1 MMETGI
7 SWLAFFYLF
16 VKPLKLWGADDP
28 ETVAAYD
35 TTGLPPR
42 WPMFFKTWREYENI
56 HILFWL
62 GKDVA
67 WINLIPSM
75 WVIFLVPTFG
85 IAWDMVFVTFW
96 KKHLMIDHAHNVTI
110 LIWVMANAIW
120 AGDGDDFVHTHST
133 HPLNLPSQHNISI
146 HPINPSSQVTLS
158 THHINP
164 PSQPTLSI
172 QHINPPSQPTLSTH
186 LLNSLTNL
194 PSQPTLSTCPPYTRY
209 YAIWAMGGYNRRGN
223 I

>member
-16 VKPLKLWGADDP
+16 IKPLKLFGADDP

-120 AGDGDDFVHTHST
+120 AGDFLIVFLYIPLEWNPPPSAYTLNIPFESSLSTHTFNPRSHST
-133 HPLNLPSQHNISI
+133 LSTQTLFP
-146 HPINPSSQVTLS
+146 PSSQSTLS
-158 THHINP
+158 MYSFNLP
-164 PSQPTLSI
+164 FLSI
-172 QHINPPSQPTLSTH
+172 TFSIPLCVQ
-186 LLNSLTNL
+186 
-194 PSQPTLSTCPPYTRY
+194 YK
-209 YAIWAMGGYNRRGN
+209 
-223 I
+223 

>member
-16 VKPLKLWGADDP
+16 VKPFRLWGADDP

-120 AGDGDDFVHTHST
+120 AGDIALHNLSYTLFTLTFHQLIHTPHHS
-133 HPLNLPSQHNISI
+133 
-146 HPINPSSQVTLS
+146 
-158 THHINP
+158 
-164 PSQPTLSI
+164 
-172 QHINPPSQPTLSTH
+172 
-186 LLNSLTNL
+186 SLI
-194 PSQPTLSTCPPYTRY
+194 RY
-209 YAIWAMGGYNRRGN
+209 VS
-223 I
+223 